1 MFQIAKKLLLA
12 LAIITTS
19 LSAVEELSQDEVTK
33 IEQLELFKRA
43 QIKVTKAYDMGN
55 LYALIINARGNNDQ
69 VFLTKDKKRLI
80 TGDVIDTNDGSKVTP
95 PTDLTGVRGKEAFI
109 YGTGT
114 EEYFL
119 FTDPECPY
127 CKKFESYFPQIKK
140 NVKIRVFYYPLD
152 FHKNA
157 KDMSLYV
164 MSKKTLDEK
173 TKAMLTI
180 STEDEGYKNRKYSE
194 DEKAKLEKSLEVQME
209 IAQRI
214 GVQGTPAVYDENGKK
229 VVWVN
234 LLRKHG
240 ITVK

>member
-1 MFQIAKKLLLA
+1 MLQIAKKLLLA
-12 LAIITTS
+12 LAITTS

-33 IEQLELFKRA
+33 IEQLDLFTRA

-55 LYALIINARGNNDQ
+55 LYALIINVRGNSDQ
-69 VFLTKDKKRLI
+69 VFLTKDKKSLI
-80 TGDVIDTNDGSKVTP
+80 TGDVINTADGSKITP

-109 YGTGT
+109 FGSGT

-127 CKKFESYFPQIKK
+127 CKKFESYFPQIEK

-164 MSKKTLDEK
+164 MSKKTTSEK
-173 TKAMLTI
+173 IKAMLSI
-180 STEDEGYKNRKYSE
+180 STEDKGYKNRKYSE
-194 DEKAKLEKSLEVQME
+194 DEEAKLEKSLKVQMS
-209 IAQRI
+209 IAQRL
-214 GVQGTPAVYDENGKK
+214 GVQGTPALYDKDGKK

-234 LLRKHG
+234 LLKKYG
-240 ITVK
+240 IDVK